1 MTSSQCS
8 ERRGESVGTCAS
20 GFGTCCCFIYKPDS
34 TLMTYSLTEKVSYLQ
49 NPSFPEAADN
59 SVVQM
64 IRLIRTN
71 KNIHQI
77 RLDFLDFRM
86 DGGTAI
92 DKPCNRD
99 KFIIGGKGGKI
110 LKVGALCGNNKGQH
124 LYIPAEKS
132 EKEVAT
138 IRLEIGGLVN
148 DRSRWNIRVTQVTLS
163 LTILEISCILL

>member
-1 MTSSQCS
+1 
-8 ERRGESVGTCAS
+8 
-20 GFGTCCCFIYKPDS
+20 
-34 TLMTYSLTEKVSYLQ
+34 MTYSLTEKVSYLQ
-49 NPSFPEAADN
+49 NPSFPEAEDN

-110 LKVGALCGNNKGQH
+110 LKVGALWGNNKG

-138 IRLEIGGLVN
+138 IRLEIGGLVK
-148 DRSRWNIRVTQVTLS
+148 DRSQWNIRVTQVTLS